1 MFNSSRRVEKDL
13 FFPWLRSILP
23 TKLQEL
29 VNELVEKQKATLQ
42 HSDEIRSVL
51 SNKEFLSKVD
61 SEKVLKL
68 VSNLS
73 DIAISSQL
81 IQVK

>member
-42 HSDEIRSVL
+42 YSDEIRSVL

>member
-1 MFNSSRRVEKDL
+1 VFNSSRRVEKDL

-42 HSDEIRSVL
+42 YSDEIRSVL